1 MAGSGVLFMQDMRVH
16 GPLHDTGEQHG
27 GQSSQL
33 DLLIKDGGANQ
44 LETCKRK
51 SRGSRCYI
59 STVWNTRKW
68 NQPTYYQ
75 ISVFMVSD

>member
-1 MAGSGVLFMQDMRVH
+1 MVRIGVSLMQDIRVH
-16 GPLHDTGEQHG
+16 GPFHDTGEQHG
-27 GQSSQL
+27 GQSSLL
-33 DLLIKDGGANQ
+33 DLLINGGGANQ